1 MPARPG
7 FGVDD
12 QASAAPGVAHSGIEP
27 WRLGV
32 AALIV
37 AVVVA
42 AIWLWGRPHRESP
55 PALVAVT
62 SEAWLAGQP
71 PGAYEVAA
79 VPQDLAGRFVD
90 PDSIAG
96 NVVAF
101 DVPAGTFVTPALLGS
116 PGAAAGAHTA
126 IRLSADTSAWPEP
139 GPRAG
144 SRAVVAGVLGG
155 CALDVTTLAGGA
167 DGSIVVHVDAAGA
180 ARYAHAAE
188 LDGLVVWPA
197 PPDGWPECRPA
208 GAGSSPMPSQQF
220 GGQAPYGRGSQ
231 TQSGPRSDA
240 QWGYGGDTPAGSG
253 NEAPAP
259 EQLGEQAGG

>member
-32 AALIV
+32 AAVIV

-42 AIWLWGRPHRESP
+42 AIWLWGRPHREPP

-71 PGAYEVAA
+71 PGAFEVAA

-240 QWGYGGDTPAGSG
+240 QWGLGGGTPAGSG

-259 EQLGEQAGG
+259 KQLGEQAGG

>member
-1 MPARPG
+1 MTLSARPG
-7 FGVDD
+7 FGPDD
-12 QASAAPGVAHSGIEP
+12 QSTALPGGQRAGIEP

-32 AALIV
+32 AAVIV

-42 AIWLWGRPHRESP
+42 AIWMWGRPHREPP

-71 PGAYEVAA
+71 PGAFEVAG
-79 VPQDLAGRFVD
+79 VPQDLAGRFVE

-96 NVVAF
+96 SVAAF
-101 DVPAGTFVTPALLGS
+101 DVPSGTFVTPALLHS
-116 PGAAAGAHTA
+116 PGAATGTNTV

-144 SRAVVAGVLGG
+144 SRAVVASVLGG

-180 ARYAHAAE
+180 ARYARVAE

-197 PPDGWPECRPA
+197 PPDGWPQCR
-208 GAGSSPMPSQQF
+208 S
-220 GGQAPYGRGSQ
+220 
-231 TQSGPRSDA
+231 
-240 QWGYGGDTPAGSG
+240 
-253 NEAPAP
+253 
-259 EQLGEQAGG
+259 AGG

>member
-1 MPARPG
+1 MSARPG
-7 FGVDD
+7 FGPDD
-12 QASAAPGVAHSGIEP
+12 QAPALPGGQRAGVEP

-32 AALIV
+32 AAVIV

-42 AIWLWGRPHRESP
+42 AIWLWGRPHREPP

-71 PGAYEVAA
+71 PGAFEVAG
-79 VPQDLAGRFVD
+79 VPEGLAGRFVD

-96 NVVAF
+96 SVVAF
-101 DVPAGTFVTPALLGS
+101 DVPAGTFVTEALLG
-116 PGAAAGAHTA
+116 PPDVAEGARTA

-155 CALDVTTLAGGA
+155 CALDVTTLVGGA
-167 DGSIVVHVDAAGA
+167 EGSIVVHLDAPGA
-180 ARYAHAAE
+180 ARYARAAE

-197 PPDGWPECRPA
+197 PPDGWPGCRPA
-208 GAGSSPMPSQQF
+208 GAVGTVSSPF
-220 GGQAPYGRGSQ
+220 GSEMPYGLRSQEPPGFDGDAAAGRGNQ
-231 TQSGPRSDA
+231 TPPTQSGEPT
-240 QWGYGGDTPAGSG
+240 GG
-253 NEAPAP
+253 
-259 EQLGEQAGG
+259 

>member
-1 MPARPG
+1 MTPPAHTG
-7 FGVDD
+7 FGSDD
-12 QASAAPGVAHSGIEP
+12 QAPVSPGATRPGIEP
-27 WRLGV
+27 WRVGV
-32 AALIV
+32 SAVIV
-37 AVVVA
+37 AIVVA
-42 AIWLWGRPHRESP
+42 AIWLWGRPHREPP

-71 PGAYEVAA
+71 PGAFEVAG
-79 VPQDLAGRFVD
+79 VPQGLAGRFVD

-101 DVPAGTFVTPALLGS
+101 DVPAGTFVTPALLG
-116 PGAAAGAHTA
+116 PLGVAVGTHTA
-126 IRLSADTSAWPEP
+126 LRLSADTSAWPEP

-180 ARYAHAAE
+180 ARYASAAE

-197 PPDGWPECRPA
+197 PPDGWPECRAAPSV
-208 GAGSSPMPSQQF
+208 GAVPSRF
-220 GGQAPYGRGSQ
+220 GGEK
-231 TQSGPRSDA
+231 SD
-240 QWGYGGDTPAGSG
+240 GFGGLTPS
-253 NEAPAP
+253 APAQFDDP
-259 EQLGEQAGG
+259 VED

>member
-1 MPARPG
+1 M
-7 FGVDD
+7 
-12 QASAAPGVAHSGIEP
+12 
-27 WRLGV
+27 
-32 AALIV
+32 IV

-42 AIWLWGRPHRESP
+42 AIWMWGRPHREPP

-71 PGAYEVAA
+71 PGAFEVAE

-96 NVVAF
+96 SVAAF
-101 DVPAGTFVTPALLGS
+101 DVPAGTFVTSALLDS
-116 PGAAAGAHTA
+116 PGVAAGANTA

-167 DGSIVVHVDAAGA
+167 DGRIVVHVDAAGA
-180 ARYAHAAE
+180 ARYARAAE

-197 PPDGWPECRPA
+197 PPDGWPRCR
-208 GAGSSPMPSQQF
+208 S
-220 GGQAPYGRGSQ
+220 
-231 TQSGPRSDA
+231 
-240 QWGYGGDTPAGSG
+240 
-253 NEAPAP
+253 
-259 EQLGEQAGG
+259 AGG

>member
-12 QASAAPGVAHSGIEP
+12 SASAPLGGQRAGIEP

-32 AALIV
+32 AAVIV

-42 AIWLWGRPHRESP
+42 AIWLWGRPHQEP
-55 PALVAVT
+55 PRALVAVT

-71 PGAYEVAA
+71 PSAFEA
-79 VPQDLAGRFVD
+79 VEIPQDLVGRFAD
-90 PDSIAG
+90 PDAIAG
-96 NVVAF
+96 SVVAF

-116 PGAAAGAHTA
+116 PGAAAGASTA
-126 IRLSADTSAWPEP
+126 LRLSADTSAWPEP

-167 DGSIVVHVDAAGA
+167 DGSIVVHVDAADA
-180 ARYAHAAE
+180 ARYARAAE

-197 PPDGWPECRPA
+197 PPDGWPACRST
-208 GAGSSPMPSQQF
+208 GATSTVPSAFSS
-220 GGQAPYGRGSQ
+220 QAPDGHGSQ
-231 TQSGPRSDA
+231 APFGFVGDSATGFGSETPPTQ
-240 QWGYGGDTPAGSG
+240 PAES
-253 NEAPAP
+253 
-259 EQLGEQAGG
+259 AGG

>member
-1 MPARPG
+1 MSARPG
-7 FGVDD
+7 FGPDD
-12 QASAAPGVAHSGIEP
+12 QAPALPGGQRAGVEP

-32 AALIV
+32 AAVIV

-42 AIWLWGRPHRESP
+42 AIWLWGRPHREPP

-71 PGAYEVAA
+71 PGAFEVAG
-79 VPQDLAGRFVD
+79 VPQGLAGRFVD

-96 NVVAF
+96 SVVAF
-101 DVPAGTFVTPALLGS
+101 DVPAGTFVTEALLG
-116 PGAAAGAHTA
+116 PPDVAEGARTA

-155 CALDVTTLAGGA
+155 CALDVTTLVGGA
-167 DGSIVVHVDAAGA
+167 EGSIVVHLDAPGA
-180 ARYAHAAE
+180 ARYARAAE

-208 GAGSSPMPSQQF
+208 GAVGTISSPF
-220 GGQAPYGRGSQ
+220 GSEMPYGLRSQEPPGFDGDAAAGRGNQ
-231 TQSGPRSDA
+231 TPPTQSGEPT
-240 QWGYGGDTPAGSG
+240 GG
-253 NEAPAP
+253 
-259 EQLGEQAGG
+259 